1 MQRWTL
7 HFFVIL
13 SLTSLALSDVA
24 ACVAACQLALRSV
37 SFEDTPANLP
47 YYSTQCSSALRL
59 QSVYACSWK
68 YCPATAIQPGLD
80 QANKTC
86 VQYGNV
92 TLPSLDGFGN
102 LDPGDIDSL
111 RVLNRTDVLMDL
123 NISQPAIP
131 SQLLFEDARRTNAAY
146 QTSMTSSVL
155 YAIVMFVFW
164 TLVVLT
170 GLGFRFV
177 SFLSQKARFR
187 KEFGGGSGRYAR
199 FERDVTRQLKQHLLV
214 PAAFSHHCA
223 EPLGWWIV
231 PPRLQSLIILTFV
244 VLNVILSF
252 GHYDVFSTNLY
263 WPDHRL
269 QYARYV
275 GDRTGVMGTANLT
288 LIYLFATRN
297 NVLLWITG
305 WSFETSMQFHRW
317 VARVSTVQAIVHSL
331 AYSLYVLVEGGMSH
345 YRAVWLQRYWTLGA
359 VATVA
364 MSLLLVFSLYPI
376 RHKVYELFLFLHT
389 TLAVLVLIGMWYHVE
404 IFSGAY
410 NVFLWPCIIIWIA
423 DRVAR
428 LWKVI
433 RYNIPYR
440 AGFATY
446 SPQTNV
452 VWLNV
457 PRVSSSIPVPGSY
470 YFLYLLHGT
479 KWYES
484 HPFTLSGWEC
494 QDQAQA
500 QDLDQTR
507 DLALT
512 TTTATTSTHKQALNL
527 QFIIRPYNGLTGRFR
542 DLVRCQGGDHKN
554 GRNVRVLVEGPYGP
568 KHNLQQYDTIGFIV
582 GGTGVAITL
591 SYISDM
597 LFSARSKIGAGS
609 PGYTYRV
616 HRLHIVWAVR
626 ELSLFQETFDRELRP
641 KLTEMSKLSGRPMEV
656 HIQIYN
662 TGGTNNEEQRQST
675 DAAIRDAELEPM
687 VSSDDSVQFLRGDE
701 ELQPDEH
708 SPLSSPPGTVTPDG
722 LRLSIYR
729 HRPRLENI
737 VMRFVASD
745 VGDDNSTCAIV
756 ACCPAAM
763 ADDARKAVVEAI
775 GQGYGG
781 IDFYPESY
789 AW

>member
-1 MQRWTL
+1 
-7 HFFVIL
+7 
-13 SLTSLALSDVA
+13 
-24 ACVAACQLALRSV
+24 
-37 SFEDTPANLP
+37 
-47 YYSTQCSSALRL
+47 
-59 QSVYACSWK
+59 
-68 YCPATAIQPGLD
+68 
-80 QANKTC
+80 
-86 VQYGNV
+86 
-92 TLPSLDGFGN
+92 
-102 LDPGDIDSL
+102 
-111 RVLNRTDVLMDL
+111 
-123 NISQPAIP
+123 
-131 SQLLFEDARRTNAAY
+131 
-146 QTSMTSSVL
+146 
-155 YAIVMFVFW
+155 MFVFW
-164 TLVVLT
+164 TLVALT

-177 SFLSQKARFR
+177 SFLSHKARYR
-187 KEFGGGSGRYAR
+187 KHLGGGGRYAR

-263 WPDHRL
+263 WPDSRL

-317 VARVSTVQAIVHSL
+317 VARVSTVQAIIHSL
-331 AYSLYVLVEGGMSH
+331 AYSVYVVVEGGMQH

-364 MSLLLVFSLYPI
+364 MSLLLLFSLYPI
-376 RHKVYELFLFLHT
+376 RNKLYELFLFLHT
-389 TLAVLVLIGMWYHVE
+389 TLAVMVLIGMWYHVE

-410 NVFLWPCIIIWIA
+410 NIFLWPCIIIWIA
-423 DRVAR
+423 DRLAR
-428 LWKVI
+428 LWKVV

-440 AGFATY
+440 SGFATY

-457 PRVSSSIPVPGSY
+457 PRVSSAVPLPGSY

-479 KWYES
+479 RWYES
-484 HPFTLSGWEC
+484 HPFTLSGWQSQEI
-494 QDQAQA
+494 DQRT
-500 QDLDQTR
+500 DLN
-507 DLALT
+507 
-512 TTTATTSTHKQALNL
+512 TSTRKQALNL
-527 QFIIRPYNGLTGRFR
+527 QFIIRPYTGLTGRFR
-542 DLVRCQGGDHKN
+542 DLVRSQGGEPKN

-568 KHNLQQYDTIGFIV
+568 KHDLQQYDTIGFIV
-582 GGTGVAITL
+582 GGTGVAIAL
-591 SYISDM
+591 SYLSDM
-597 LFSARSKIGAGS
+597 LFSARVKAG
-609 PGYTYRV
+609 GYRV

-641 KLTEMSKLSGRPMEV
+641 KLTEITKLYGRPIDI

-662 TGGTNNEEQRQST
+662 TRTPSEERPSG
-675 DAAIRDAELEPM
+675 DAIRDSELEPM
-687 VSSDDSVQFLRGDE
+687 FSDDSLQPLGDLE
-701 ELQPDEH
+701 PDEH

-722 LRLSIYR
+722 LRLSIFS
-729 HRPRLENI
+729 HRPRLDNI
-737 VMRFVASD
+737 VVRFAASD
-745 VGDDNSTCAIV
+745 VGDNSCAIV
-756 ACCPAAM
+756 ACCPAGM
-763 ADDARKAVVEAI
+763 ADDTRAAVVKAI
-775 GQGYGG
+775 GQGHEG